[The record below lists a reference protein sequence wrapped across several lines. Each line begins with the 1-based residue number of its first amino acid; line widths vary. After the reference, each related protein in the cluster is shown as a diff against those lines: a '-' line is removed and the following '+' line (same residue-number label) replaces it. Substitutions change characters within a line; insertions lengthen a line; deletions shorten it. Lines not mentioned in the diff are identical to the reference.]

1 LVKRQVEKLNSDELR
16 TFEANMRYKFCPHCG
31 GKLSAK
37 ETLSLSRPKCLTCNR
52 VFYQNPA
59 VGVAAI
65 IIRDKKILLGRR
77 NSSYRDMWCIPCG
90 YVEYYENA
98 REALIRE
105 IKEETNLEIKL
116 GTVFDIHSNFHNPA
130 QHTVGIWF
138 LAEAYRG
145 DIAPGDDI
153 EALDFFS
160 SAEIKAQNIVLAFP
174 TDIKVLDALVNKGL
188 IL

>member
-1 LVKRQVEKLNSDELR
+1 LNSED
-16 TFEANMRYKFCPHCG
+16 TKISKDNMRYKFCPHCG
-31 GKLSAK
+31 GKLSLE
-37 ETLSLSRPKCLTCNR
+37 ETLSLSRLQCEDCKKI
-52 VFYQNPA
+52 FYQNPA

-90 YVEYYENA
+90 YVEYYEDA

-105 IKEETNLEIKL
+105 IKEETNLDIKL
-116 GTVFDIHSNFHNPA
+116 SIVFDIHSNFHNSA

-138 LAEAYRG
+138 LVDEFRG
-145 DIAPGDDI
+145 NMTPGDDI

-160 SAEIKAQNIVLAFP
+160 TAEIKAQNIVFAFP
-174 TDIKVLDALVNKGL
+174 TDVRVLDDLVNRGL